1 MKIGVL
7 KSRVEK
13 LLSESYGK
21 GTFKEEIKNFNRN
34 VLSNKNIS
42 KLFFL
47 YDELSTNKGYD
58 QKLAEDFVFESI
70 TMFENI
76 INKTDK
82 RDLEKIKK
90 WVISVNSHNQYTDI
104 DNLFYNSG
112 DVLHLENKVRS
123 KKVIVESL
131 KKTQLN
137 ENKETILLPLSSMVK
152 VANKSIEDFISN
164 LNESEKKELN
174 LLLKEDELVLVEL
187 FQNLKDEAVVKLIVV
202 LEGESDES
210 VKNTINETIDNIKS
224 KKFDRLEYFKLKNLV
239 DNI

>member
-123 KKVIVESL
+123 KKVIVEGL
-131 KKTQLN
+131 KKTQVN
-137 ENKETILLPLSSMVK
+137 ENKETILLPLSSMVR
-152 VANKSIEDFISN
+152 VANKSIEEFVSN

-174 LLLKEDELVLVEL
+174 LFLKEDESVLSEQ

>member
-82 RDLEKIKK
+82 RDLEKLKK

-123 KKVIVESL
+123 KKIIVEGL
-131 KKTQLN
+131 KKTQVN
-137 ENKETILLPLSSMVK
+137 ENKETILLPLSSMVR

-174 LLLKEDELVLVEL
+174 LLLKEDESVLVER
-187 FQNLKDEAVVKLIVV
+187 FQNLKDEAVVKLVVV

-239 DNI
+239 NNI

>member
-82 RDLEKIKK
+82 KDLEKLKR
-90 WVISVNSHNQYTDI
+90 WVVGVNSHNQYTDI

-123 KKVIVESL
+123 KKVIVEGL
-131 KKTQLN
+131 KKTTIV
-137 ENKETILLPLSSMVK
+137 ENKETILLPLSSMVR
-152 VANKSIEDFISN
+152 VANKSIEEFVSN

-174 LLLKEDELVLVEL
+174 SLLKEDESVLAEQ
-187 FQNLKDEAVVKLIVV
+187 FQNLKDEAVVKLVVV
-202 LEGESDES
+202 LESESEDS
-210 VKNTINETIDNIKS
+210 VKNAINETIDNIKS

>member
-34 VLSNKNIS
+34 VLLNKNIS

-47 YDELSTNKGYD
+47 YDELSTNKGYE

-82 RDLEKIKK
+82 RDLEKLKK
-90 WVISVNSHNQYTDI
+90 WVTGVNSHNQYIDI
-104 DNLFYNSG
+104 DNLFYNSS

-123 KKVIVESL
+123 KKVVVDSV
-131 KKTQLN
+131 KKSAIN
-137 ENKETILLPLSSMVK
+137 ENKEIILLPLSSMVR
-152 VANKSIEDFISN
+152 VANKTIEEFISN

-174 LLLKEDELVLVEL
+174 SLLKEDESLLVEK
-187 FQNLKDEAVVKLIVV
+187 FRTLKDEAVVKLVVV
-202 LEGESDES
+202 LESESDES
-210 VKNTINETIDNIKS
+210 VKNTINETIDDIKS
-224 KKFDRLEYFKLKNLV
+224 KKFDRLEYFKLKNLT

>member
-21 GTFKEEIKNFNRN
+21 GTFKEELKNFNRN

-42 KLFFL
+42 KLFYL
-47 YDELSTNKGYD
+47 YDELSTNKGYE

-76 INKTDK
+76 INKTDR
-82 RDLEKIKK
+82 RDLEKLKK
-90 WVISVNSHNQYTDI
+90 WVISVNSHNQYSDI
-104 DNLFYNSG
+104 DNLFYNSN

-123 KKVIVESL
+123 KKVIVETL
-131 KKTQLN
+131 KKNTTTSI
-137 ENKETILLPLSSMVK
+137 KETINLPLSSMVK
-152 VANKSIEDFISN
+152 IANKTIDDFISN

-174 LLLKEDELVLVEL
+174 TLLSQDETILQENY
-187 FQNLKDEAVVKLIVV
+187 QRLKDEAIVKLVVV
-202 LEGESDES
+202 LESESDEN
-210 VKNTINETIDNIKS
+210 VKNTINETIDNIKT

-239 DNI
+239 ENL

>member
-82 RDLEKIKK
+82 KDLEKLKK
-90 WVISVNSHNQYTDI
+90 WSIGINSHNQYTDI

-123 KKVIVESL
+123 KKLIVEGL
-131 KKTQLN
+131 KKTPIV
-137 ENKETILLPLSSMVK
+137 ENKETINLPLSSMVK
-152 VANKSIEDFISN
+152 VANKSIEEFVSN

-174 LLLKEDELVLVEL
+174 LFLKEDVSVLVEK
-187 FQNLKDEAVVKLIVV
+187 FENLKDEAVVKLVVV
-202 LEGESDES
+202 LESESDES
-210 VKNTINETIDNIKS
+210 VKSTINETIDNIKT

-239 DNI
+239 DTL

>member
-21 GTFKEEIKNFNRN
+21 GTFKEELKNFNRN

-42 KLFFL
+42 KLFYL
-47 YDELSTNKGYD
+47 YDELSTNKGYE

-82 RDLEKIKK
+82 RDLEKLKK
-90 WVISVNSHNQYTDI
+90 WVISVNSHNQYSDI
-104 DNLFYNSG
+104 DNLFYKSN

-123 KKVIVESL
+123 KKVIVETL
-131 KKTQLN
+131 KKNTTTSI
-137 ENKETILLPLSSMVK
+137 KETINLPLSSMVK
-152 VANKSIEDFISN
+152 IANKTIDDFISN

-174 LLLKEDELVLVEL
+174 TLLSQDETILRENY
-187 FQNLKDEAVVKLIVV
+187 QKLKDEAIVKLVVV
-202 LEGESDES
+202 LESESDEN
-210 VKNTINETIDNIKS
+210 VKNTINETIDNIKT

-239 DNI
+239 ENL

>member
-210 VKNTINETIDNIKS
+210 VKNTINETIDNIKT

-239 DNI
+239 DTL

>member
-70 TMFENI
+70 TLNCI
-76 INKTDK
+76 
-82 RDLEKIKK
+82 
-90 WVISVNSHNQYTDI
+90 V
-104 DNLFYNSG
+104 LFN
-112 DVLHLENKVRS
+112 R
-123 KKVIVESL
+123 I
-131 KKTQLN
+131 T
-137 ENKETILLPLSSMVK
+137 
-152 VANKSIEDFISN
+152 
-164 LNESEKKELN
+164 
-174 LLLKEDELVLVEL
+174 
-187 FQNLKDEAVVKLIVV
+187 
-202 LEGESDES
+202 
-210 VKNTINETIDNIKS
+210 
-224 KKFDRLEYFKLKNLV
+224 KLKFCMLGSFK
-239 DNI
+239 

>member
-21 GTFKEEIKNFNRN
+21 GTLKEEIKNFNRN

-137 ENKETILLPLSSMVK
+137 ENKETILLPLSSIVK

-174 LLLKEDELVLVEL
+174 LLLKEDELVLVEQ
-187 FQNLKDEAVVKLIVV
+187 FQNLKDEAVVKLVVV

>member
-82 RDLEKIKK
+82 KDLEKIKK

-104 DNLFYNSG
+104 DNLFYNSV

-123 KKVIVESL
+123 KKVIVEGL
-131 KKTQLN
+131 KKTQVN

-174 LLLKEDELVLVEL
+174 LLLKEDELVLVEQ
-187 FQNLKDEAVVKLIVV
+187 FQNLKDEAVVKLVVV

>member
-82 RDLEKIKK
+82 KDLEKLKK

-104 DNLFYNSG
+104 DNLFYNSS

-123 KKVIVESL
+123 KKVIVEGL
-131 KKTQLN
+131 KKTAIN

-152 VANKSIEDFISN
+152 VANKTIEDFVSN

-174 LLLKEDELVLVEL
+174 SLLKEDESVLVER

>member
-123 KKVIVESL
+123 KKVIVEGL
-131 KKTQLN
+131 KKTQVN

-174 LLLKEDELVLVEL
+174 LLLKEDELVLVEQ
-187 FQNLKDEAVVKLIVV
+187 FQNLKDEAVVKLVVV

>member
-1 MKIGVL
+1 
-7 KSRVEK
+7 
-13 LLSESYGK
+13 
-21 GTFKEEIKNFNRN
+21 
-34 VLSNKNIS
+34 
-42 KLFFL
+42 
-47 YDELSTNKGYD
+47 
-58 QKLAEDFVFESI
+58 
-70 TMFENI
+70 
-76 INKTDK
+76 
-82 RDLEKIKK
+82 
-90 WVISVNSHNQYTDI
+90 
-104 DNLFYNSG
+104 
-112 DVLHLENKVRS
+112 
-123 KKVIVESL
+123 
-131 KKTQLN
+131 
-137 ENKETILLPLSSMVK
+137 MVK

>member
-47 YDELSTNKGYD
+47 YDELSTNKGYE

-82 RDLEKIKK
+82 KDLEKLKK
-90 WVISVNSHNQYTDI
+90 WTIGINSHNQYTDI
-104 DNLFYNSG
+104 DNLFYNTG
-112 DVLHLENKVRS
+112 DVLHLENKVKS
-123 KKVIVESL
+123 KKVIVEGL
-131 KKTQLN
+131 KKTPIID
-137 ENKETILLPLSSMVK
+137 NKETILLPLSSMVK
-152 VANKSIEDFISN
+152 VANKSIEEFVSN

-174 LLLKEDELVLVEL
+174 LFLKEDESVLVEQ
-187 FQNLKDEAVVKLIVV
+187 FQNLKDEAVVKLVVV
-202 LEGESDES
+202 LESESDEL

-239 DNI
+239 NTL

>member
-82 RDLEKIKK
+82 RDLEKLKK
-90 WVISVNSHNQYTDI
+90 WSIGINSHNQYADI
-104 DNLFYNSG
+104 DNLFYNTG

-123 KKVIVESL
+123 KKVIVEGL
-131 KKTQLN
+131 KN
-137 ENKETILLPLSSMVK
+137 APIVENKETINLPLSSMVK
-152 VANKSIEDFISN
+152 VANKSIEEFVSN

-174 LLLKEDELVLVEL
+174 LFLKEDVSVLVEK
-187 FQNLKDEAVVKLIVV
+187 FQNLKDEAVVKLVVV
-202 LEGESDES
+202 LESESDES
-210 VKNTINETIDNIKS
+210 VKSTINETIDNIKT

-239 DNI
+239 DTL

>member
-82 RDLEKIKK
+82 KDLEKIKK

-123 KKVIVESL
+123 KKVIVEGL
-131 KKTQLN
+131 KKTQVN

-174 LLLKEDELVLVEL
+174 LLLKEDESVLVEQ
-187 FQNLKDEAVVKLIVV
+187 FQNLKDEAVVKLVVV

-210 VKNTINETIDNIKS
+210 VKNTINETIDSIKS

>member
-82 RDLEKIKK
+82 RDLEKLKK

-123 KKVIVESL
+123 KKVIVEGL
-131 KKTQLN
+131 KKTQVN

-174 LLLKEDELVLVEL
+174 LLLKEDELVLVEQ
-187 FQNLKDEAVVKLIVV
+187 FQNLKDEAVVKLVVV

-239 DNI
+239 ENI

>member
-82 RDLEKIKK
+82 KDLEKLKK

-104 DNLFYNSG
+104 DNLFYNSS
-112 DVLHLENKVRS
+112 DVLHLENKVKS
-123 KKVIVESL
+123 KKIIVEGL
-131 KKTQLN
+131 KKTQIN

-152 VANKSIEDFISN
+152 VANKTIEDFVSN

-174 LLLKEDELVLVEL
+174 SLLKEDELVLVER

-239 DNI
+239 DNL

>member
-123 KKVIVESL
+123 KKVIVEDL
-131 KKTQLN
+131 KKTQVN

-152 VANKSIEDFISN
+152 VANKTIEDFISN

-174 LLLKEDELVLVEL
+174 LLLKEDESVLVEQ
-187 FQNLKDEAVVKLIVV
+187 FQNLKDEAVVKLVVV

>member
-82 RDLEKIKK
+82 KDLEKLKK
-90 WVISVNSHNQYTDI
+90 WSIGINSHNQYTDI
-104 DNLFYNSG
+104 DNLFYNSA

-123 KKVIVESL
+123 KKVIVEGL
-131 KKTQLN
+131 KKTPVV

-152 VANKSIEDFISN
+152 VANKSIEEFVSN

-174 LLLKEDELVLVEL
+174 LFLKEDESVLVER
-187 FQNLKDEAVVKLIVV
+187 FQNLKDEAVVKLVVV
-202 LEGESDES
+202 LESESDEL

-239 DNI
+239 DTL

>member
-21 GTFKEEIKNFNRN
+21 GTFKDEIKNFNRN

-82 RDLEKIKK
+82 RDLEKLKK
-90 WVISVNSHNQYTDI
+90 WSISINSHNQYTDI
-104 DNLFYNSG
+104 DNLFYNTG

-123 KKVIVESL
+123 KKVIVEGL
-131 KKTQLN
+131 KKTPVV
-137 ENKETILLPLSSMVK
+137 EIKETILLPLSSMVK
-152 VANKSIEDFISN
+152 VANKSIEEFVSN

-174 LLLKEDELVLVEL
+174 LFLKEDESVLSEQ
-187 FQNLKDEAVVKLIVV
+187 FQNLKDEAVVKLVVV
-202 LEGESDES
+202 LESESDES
-210 VKNTINETIDNIKS
+210 VKSTINETIDNIKT

-239 DNI
+239 DTL

>member
-76 INKTDK
+76 ISKTDK
-82 RDLEKIKK
+82 RDLEKLKK

-123 KKVIVESL
+123 KKVIVEGL
-131 KKTQLN
+131 KKTPIN

-152 VANKSIEDFISN
+152 VANKTIDDFISN

-174 LLLKEDELVLVEL
+174 SLLKEDELVLVER

-202 LEGESDES
+202 LEGEPTES
-210 VKNTINETIDNIKS
+210 VRDTINETIDNIKS

-239 DNI
+239 DNL

>member
-47 YDELSTNKGYD
+47 YDELSTNKGYE

-82 RDLEKIKK
+82 RDLEKLKK
-90 WVISVNSHNQYTDI
+90 WSVGINSHNQYIDI
-104 DNLFYNSG
+104 DNLFYNTG

-123 KKVIVESL
+123 KKVIVEGL
-131 KKTQLN
+131 KKPSIV
-137 ENKETILLPLSSMVK
+137 ENKKTINLPLSSMVRI
-152 VANKSIEDFISN
+152 ANKSIEEFVVN
-164 LNESEKKELN
+164 LSESEKKELN
-174 LLLKEDELVLVEL
+174 SLLKDDESVLLER
-187 FQNLKDEAVVKLIVV
+187 FQNLKDEAVVKLVVV
-202 LEGESDES
+202 LESESDES
-210 VKNTINETIDNIKS
+210 VKSTINETIDNIKT

-239 DNI
+239 DTL

>member
-1 MKIGVL
+1 MKIGIL

-76 INKTDK
+76 VNKTDK
-82 RDLEKIKK
+82 KDLEKLKR
-90 WVISVNSHNQYTDI
+90 WVIGVNSHNQYTDI
-104 DNLFYNSG
+104 DNLFYNSS
-112 DVLHLENKVRS
+112 DVLHLENKVKS
-123 KKVIVESL
+123 KKIIVDII
-131 KKTQLN
+131 KKSPIN
-137 ENKETILLPLSSMVK
+137 ENKETINLPLSSMVR
-152 VANKSIEDFISN
+152 VANKTIEEFISN
-164 LNESEKKELN
+164 LNESERKELN
-174 LLLKEDELVLVEL
+174 SLLKEDESILVEK
-187 FQNLKDEAVVKLIVV
+187 FESLKDDAVVKLVVV
-202 LEGESDES
+202 LESESDES

-224 KKFDRLEYFKLKNLV
+224 KKFDRLEYFKLKNLA
-239 DNI
+239 DNL

>member
-34 VLSNKNIS
+34 VLSNKNIY

-47 YDELSTNKGYD
+47 YDELSTYKGYD

-82 RDLEKIKK
+82 RDLEKLKK

-123 KKVIVESL
+123 KKVIVEGL
-131 KKTQLN
+131 KKTQVN

-174 LLLKEDELVLVEL
+174 LLLKEEESVLVEQ
-187 FQNLKDEAVVKLIVV
+187 FQNLKDEAVVKLVVV

>member
-82 RDLEKIKK
+82 RDLEKLKK
-90 WVISVNSHNQYTDI
+90 WSIGVNSHNQYTDI
-104 DNLFYNSG
+104 DNLFYNTG

-123 KKVIVESL
+123 KKVIVEGL
-131 KKTQLN
+131 KKPAIN
-137 ENKETILLPLSSMVK
+137 ESKETILLPLSSMVR
-152 VANKSIEDFISN
+152 VANKSIEEFVSN

-174 LLLKEDELVLVEL
+174 SLLKEDESVLVEK
-187 FQNLKDEAVVKLIVV
+187 FQNLKDEAVVKLVV
-202 LEGESDES
+202 ILESESEES

-239 DNI
+239 DTL

>member
-82 RDLEKIKK
+82 RDLEKLKK

-123 KKVIVESL
+123 KKVIVEGL
-131 KKTQLN
+131 KKTPIN

-152 VANKSIEDFISN
+152 VANKTIDDFISN

-174 LLLKEDELVLVEL
+174 SLLKEDELVLVER

-202 LEGESDES
+202 LEGEPTES
-210 VKNTINETIDNIKS
+210 VRDTINETIDNIKS

-239 DNI
+239 DNL

>member
-21 GTFKEEIKNFNRN
+21 GTFKVEIKNFNRN

-82 RDLEKIKK
+82 RDLEKLKK
-90 WVISVNSHNQYTDI
+90 WSVGINSHNQYI
-104 DNLFYNSG
+104 DT
-112 DVLHLENKVRS
+112 
-123 KKVIVESL
+123 
-131 KKTQLN
+131 TQ
-137 ENKETILLPLSSMVK
+137 
-152 VANKSIEDFISN
+152 
-164 LNESEKKELN
+164 
-174 LLLKEDELVLVEL
+174 
-187 FQNLKDEAVVKLIVV
+187 
-202 LEGESDES
+202 
-210 VKNTINETIDNIKS
+210 
-224 KKFDRLEYFKLKNLV
+224 
-239 DNI
+239 

>member
-82 RDLEKIKK
+82 RDLEKLKK

-123 KKVIVESL
+123 KKIIVEGL
-131 KKTQLN
+131 KKTQVN

-174 LLLKEDELVLVEL
+174 LLLKEDELVLVEQ
-187 FQNLKDEAVVKLIVV
+187 FQNLKDEAVVKLVVV

-239 DNI
+239 ENI

>member
-21 GTFKEEIKNFNRN
+21 GTFKDEIKNFNRN

-82 RDLEKIKK
+82 RDLEKLKK
-90 WVISVNSHNQYTDI
+90 WSIGINSHNQYTDI
-104 DNLFYNSG
+104 DNLFYNTG

-123 KKVIVESL
+123 KKVIVEGL
-131 KKTQLN
+131 KKTPVV
-137 ENKETILLPLSSMVK
+137 ESKETILLPLSSMVK
-152 VANKSIEDFISN
+152 VANKSIEEFVSN

-174 LLLKEDELVLVEL
+174 LFLKEDESVLSEQ
-187 FQNLKDEAVVKLIVV
+187 FQNLKDEAVVKLVVV
-202 LEGESDES
+202 LESESDEL

-239 DNI
+239 NTL

>member
-82 RDLEKIKK
+82 RDLEKLKK
-90 WVISVNSHNQYTDI
+90 WSISINSHNQYTDI
-104 DNLFYNSG
+104 DNLFYNTG

-123 KKVIVESL
+123 KKVIVEGL
-131 KKTQLN
+131 KKTPVV
-137 ENKETILLPLSSMVK
+137 ESKETILLPLSSMVK
-152 VANKSIEDFISN
+152 VANKSIEEFVSN
-164 LNESEKKELN
+164 LNTSLFRA
-174 LLLKEDELVLVEL
+174 LLYQLSYQTTGHVFFTKQIINQLK
-187 FQNLKDEAVVKLIVV
+187 
-202 LEGESDES
+202 
-210 VKNTINETIDNIKS
+210 
-224 KKFDRLEYFKLKNLV
+224 Y
-239 DNI
+239 

>member
-174 LLLKEDELVLVEL
+174 LLLKEDELVLVEK
-187 FQNLKDEAVVKLIVV
+187 FQNLKDEAVVKLVVV

>member
-70 TMFENI
+70 TMYENI

-82 RDLEKIKK
+82 RDLEKLKR
-90 WVISVNSHNQYTDI
+90 WVIGVNSHNQYTDI

-112 DVLHLENKVRS
+112 DVLHLENKVKS
-123 KKVIVESL
+123 KNVIVEGL
-131 KKTQLN
+131 KKTVVN
-137 ENKETILLPLSSMVK
+137 ENKETILLPLSSMVR
-152 VANKSIEDFISN
+152 VANKSIEEFVSN

-174 LLLKEDELVLVEL
+174 LLLKEDESVLVEL
-187 FQNLKDEAVVKLIVV
+187 FQNLKDEAVVKLVVV

-210 VKNTINETIDNIKS
+210 VKSTINETIDNIKS

-239 DNI
+239 ETL